1 MMFSQH
7 VYLLPQVTCLLHQ
20 QKRDASLVVG
30 ELFLLVD
37 LQQILY
43 NGSEYQQS
51 PMLHVML
58 SMVVASQI
66 LCCALVIQELA
77 AKMHVK
83 EILVGHLFAM
93 KEEKLSL
100 LVL

>member
-1 MMFSQH
+1 M
-7 VYLLPQVTCLLHQ
+7 LCLLFVQIHLTFTFQ
-20 QKRDASLVVG
+20 AV
-30 ELFLLVD
+30 

-43 NGSEYQQS
+43 NGLEYQQS

>member
-1 MMFSQH
+1 M
-7 VYLLPQVTCLLHQ
+7 LCLLFVQIHLTFTFQ
-20 QKRDASLVVG
+20 AV
-30 ELFLLVD
+30 

-43 NGSEYQQS
+43 NGLEYQQS

-93 KEEKLSL
+93 KEEKLLL